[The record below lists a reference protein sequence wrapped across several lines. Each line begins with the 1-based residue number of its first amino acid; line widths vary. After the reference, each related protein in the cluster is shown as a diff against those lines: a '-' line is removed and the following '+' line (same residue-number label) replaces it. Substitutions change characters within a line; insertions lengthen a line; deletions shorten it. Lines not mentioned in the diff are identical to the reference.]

1 MVGASDPGP
10 SAEEAGLCATVS
22 RGRAGGGRPLQGR
35 CMVRARHGNGRTV
48 PNGTQ
53 PTEIFGVC
61 FNNSQNK
68 DSPWGSRL
76 WAVVVGSWS
85 GGCDAAG
92 SDWSWAQPTQKRE
105 LVVKAM
111 KLESES
117 RLLAET
123 PGMEVLVGDDDTQFG
138 SEDDCDQE
146 DYQLVVNEFLKVM
159 STGEAGPP
167 GYWYDVVWDFDI
179 MTLQETLRLVGMGAS
194 PLEAVTEALLCTPQH
209 MRPVEYQDPERD
221 MIVKAIEMVQAKSE
235 AADATAR
242 TMMNHETE
250 SQEEQLRGEV
260 QTGVKCKT
268 NEAAGNDNAK
278 VWMVWATWPPNCW
291 RGGRPCVLQDNEMH
305 RDAELAASGEKHVA
319 NLLRDQVGAG

>member
-1 MVGASDPGP
+1 
-10 SAEEAGLCATVS
+10 
-22 RGRAGGGRPLQGR
+22 
-35 CMVRARHGNGRTV
+35 
-48 PNGTQ
+48 
-53 PTEIFGVC
+53 
-61 FNNSQNK
+61 
-68 DSPWGSRL
+68 
-76 WAVVVGSWS
+76 
-85 GGCDAAG
+85 
-92 SDWSWAQPTQKRE
+92 
-105 LVVKAM
+105 
-111 KLESES
+111 
-117 RLLAET
+117 
-123 PGMEVLVGDDDTQFG
+123 
-138 SEDDCDQE
+138 
-146 DYQLVVNEFLKVM
+146 
-159 STGEAGPP
+159 
-167 GYWYDVVWDFDI
+167 
-179 MTLQETLRLVGMGAS
+179 MTLQGTSRLVGMGAS

>member
-1 MVGASDPGP
+1 MGNVGENEKAGDDEAKVGAGCALASVESD
-10 SAEEAGLCATVS
+10 EQKEMENVE
-22 RGRAGGGRPLQGR
+22 R
-35 CMVRARHGNGRTV
+35 
-48 PNGTQ
+48 
-53 PTEIFGVC
+53 
-61 FNNSQNK
+61 NSKQAAK
-68 DSPWGSRL
+68 DGDDS
-76 WAVVVGSWS
+76 
-85 GGCDAAG
+85 DG
-92 SDWSWAQPTQKRE
+92 SDDSNDDSGDDSGDDSNDDSGNNDQSNETRKKEKRE
-105 LVVKAM
+105 LVVKVM

-159 STGEAGPP
+159 STGDAGPP
-167 GYWYDVVWDFDI
+167 GYWYDVVWDFDL

-235 AADATAR
+235 AANATAR
-242 TMMNHETE
+242 TMVNHETE

-268 NEAAGNDNAK
+268 NEAAESDNAQ

-291 RGGRPCVLQDNEMH
+291 PGGRSCVLQHNELH
-305 RDAELAASGEKHVA
+305 RGTEHAALGEKHVA
-319 NLLRDQVGAG
+319 NLLRDQVGVG